1 MKKNKI
7 TFLVLETIL
16 LVLALF
22 FVLKIFDKNVPEK
35 RVAVILSESGDNRW
49 DSLIKA

>member
-35 RVAVILSESGDNRW
+35 RVAEIGRAHV
-49 DSLIKA
+49 

>member
-22 FVLKIFDKNVPEK
+22 FVLKIFDKNVPE
-35 RVAVILSESGDNRW
+35 
-49 DSLIKA
+49 

>member
-22 FVLKIFDKNVPEK
+22 FVLKIFDKNVPGE
-35 RVAVILSESGDNRW
+35 ASGSH
-49 DSLIKA
+49 SLRIG